1 MILTL
6 IEKELKSI
14 LSSPKFVSVFSVCSV
29 LIVMSVYIGIEEY
42 KTAMVNYETVTSQV
56 TQQMR
61 DETEWNSLNPQI
73 SRYPD
78 PMQIFVSGIN
88 NDIGRQARISD
99 YGTADLTNSS
109 YSQNMIFAVF
119 RSMDLMF
126 IVQIVLS
133 LFAILFTYDAIN
145 GEREKGTLKLSFANP
160 VPRITYIISK
170 VIGSWLGLVIPL
182 LIPILLGAALIL
194 FYKIPMTAAH
204 WKQYAFLIGLSVLY
218 FSFFICL
225 GVFFSSLT
233 KNSSSSFLY
242 LLVIWVCL
250 VLIVPRAGV
259 MIAGQFVKVQTASE
273 ISSQISL
280 KYGELSDEYIEKI
293 QKYGKE
299 QRAGLENLEREGIT
313 SREEF
318 QKRYEVIREEYR
330 KKANTAEEDFSQ
342 KLAEFDAALK
352 ENWHNRKAVRQKL
365 GFSLSRFSPASAYQL
380 AAMDF
385 AGTGMSLKTDYEDQ
399 LRTYSRLFN
408 KFRADKIEASGGRGY
423 ANVFENKKP
432 EPLDLSEIPEFSFVN
447 PELSHVLKSTILD
460 FGILS
465 FYILLTIAGSFIAFI
480 RYDVR

>member
-6 IEKELKSI
+6 IEKELKLI
-14 LSSPKFVSVFSVCSV
+14 LTSSKFAAVFAVCTI

-42 KTAMVNYETVTSQV
+42 KTAMTHYETVTAQV

-61 DETEWNSLNPQI
+61 EETEWNSLIPQI
-73 SRYPD
+73 TRYPD

-88 NDIGRQARISD
+88 NDIGRQARIST
-99 YGTADLTNSS
+99 YGTADLINSN

-145 GEREKGTLKLSFANP
+145 GERERGTLKLSFANP
-160 VPRITYIISK
+160 VPRISYILSK
-170 VIGSWLGLVIPL
+170 IIGSWLGLVIPL
-182 LIPILLGAALIL
+182 LIPLLLGTALIL
-194 FYKIPMTAAH
+194 LYKIPMTAAH
-204 WKQYAFLIGLSVLY
+204 WKQLAFLIVLSVLY

-233 KNSSSSFLY
+233 RNSSSSFLY

-273 ISSQISL
+273 ISSQISQ

-299 QRAGLENLEREGIT
+299 QRAGLENLEREGIK
-313 SREEF
+313 SREKF
-318 QKRYEVIREEYR
+318 QERYEVLREEYR
-330 KKANTAEEDFSQ
+330 KKANAAEEDFSQ

-352 ENWHNRKAVRQKL
+352 EDWLNRKAVRQKL
-365 GFSLSRFSPASAYQL
+365 GFSLSRFRRHQPIS
-380 AAMDF
+380 
-385 AGTGMSLKTDYEDQ
+385 
-399 LRTYSRLFN
+399 SRLWTLQ
-408 KFRADKIEASGGRGY
+408 
-423 ANVFENKKP
+423 
-432 EPLDLSEIPEFSFVN
+432 EPV
-447 PELSHVLKSTILD
+447 
-460 FGILS
+460 
-465 FYILLTIAGSFIAFI
+465 
-480 RYDVR
+480 